1 IPGGLEIPEGLDIPG
16 RLDEMTGRLGKH
28 AIVIGGSVAGLMSA
42 RVLSDF
48 FDRVTVFERDQIE
61 DRPAIHKSIPQGNH
75 VHTLLLSGQQVM
87 SSFFPGFIEEMKRS
101 GAVPARAGIDF
112 VFYGPDGKSYT
123 GTDSV
128 REPRDLGFVGH
139 TMSRG
144 LLEHLLRQRVTALAN
159 VKLEKGIAVEGL
171 LNDHRQVRGVRAA
184 GSRSVEADLVVDA
197 GGRSS
202 HAPRWLIEMGMP
214 TPEETTIGVDFAY
227 TSTKFRKTDYY
238 LEPLAFVGGAP
249 PNTVGGAVFEIENDT
264 RHVSLFGRFGVYP
277 PTSEDGFLAFAKA
290 LPSPQIYE
298 AIRDTKRLTDITH
311 HRFPTSVRRHYER
324 LAEFPDNLIL
334 VGDAVACFNPVY
346 GQGMSS
352 AALQARALQQI
363 LGERAADSRGLTGL
377 SSAFFKKTADV
388 IDVPWTLAA
397 NSDFAFPQT
406 RGERPPGLAEGAR
419 YFMALDSIVAE
430 DIEVQRLTTEVFQLT
445 KPMSALL
452 EEPLRSRVMARLLQL
467 APSQ

>member
-1 IPGGLEIPEGLDIPG
+1 
-16 RLDEMTGRLGKH
+16 MTDRLGKH
-28 AIVIGGSVAGLMSA
+28 AIVIGGSVAGLMTA
-42 RVLSDF
+42 RVLSDY

-75 VHTLLLSGQQVM
+75 VHTLLISGQQVM
-87 SSFFPGFIEEMKRS
+87 SSFFPGFTEEMKRS

-123 GTDSV
+123 GTGSV

-144 LLEHLLRQRVTALAN
+144 LLEHLLRHRVNSLAN

-171 LNDHRQVRGVRAA
+171 LNDHRQVRGVRPA
-184 GSRSVEADLVVDA
+184 GLQGVEADLVVDA

-202 HAPRWLIEMGMP
+202 HAPRWLTAMGMP
-214 TPEETTIGVDFAY
+214 SPEETTIGVDFAY
-227 TSTKFRKTDYY
+227 TSAKFRKNDYH
-238 LEPLAFVGGAP
+238 LEPLAFVGGGP
-249 PNTVGGAVFEIENDT
+249 PNTVGGAVFEIEDET

-298 AIRDTKRLTDITH
+298 AIKDAERLTDITH

-324 LAEFPDNLIL
+324 LPALPDNFLL
-334 VGDAVACFNPVY
+334 VGDAVASFNPVY

-352 AALQARALQQI
+352 AALQADALQQI
-363 LGERAADSRGLTGL
+363 LRERVAQYGGLAGL
-377 SSAFFKKTADV
+377 SSVFFQKTAAV
-388 IDVPWTLAA
+388 IDAPWTLAA
-397 NSDFAFPQT
+397 NSDFASPET
-406 RGERPPGLAEGAR
+406 TGERPPGLAEGTR
-419 YFMALDSIVAE
+419 YFMALDKLVAE
-430 DIEVQRLTTEVFQLT
+430 DIEVQRLMTEVFQLT
-445 KPMSALL
+445 KPLSALV
-452 EEPLRSRVMARLLQL
+452 EEPLRSRVMARL
-467 APSQ
+467 